1 MDRILPVELEHV
13 KLRTVMRGYNKDDVD
28 ELIKRVSGTLE
39 ELLEENAS
47 LRESMDKQKS
57 ELEMLRRDSRF
68 VQEALITAQKTADEV
83 RASTQKHADLILEE
97 ARQLAAA
104 EKSAAHQKV
113 TEMRW
118 ELDRLTLERQRFMDD
133 FKALLERHLREIANN
148 SAQLELM
155 EGTGG

>member
-13 KLRTVMRGYNKDDVD
+13 KLRKSLRGFHKDDVQ
-28 ELIKRVSGTLE
+28 ELLRRVSATLE
-39 ELLEENAS
+39 DLLTENAD
-47 LRESMDKQKS
+47 LREVSEKQRS

-83 RASTQKHADLILEE
+83 RTTTQKHADLILEE
-97 ARQLAAA
+97 ARQMAAA
-104 EKSAAHQKV
+104 EKTAAHQKV

-118 ELDRLTLERQRFMDD
+118 ELDRLNLDRQRFVDD
-133 FKALLERHLREIANN
+133 FRILLERHLRDLSTAPP
-148 SAQLELM
+148 LEVM